1 MRKTA
6 HLPVLLVLFMVVPGV
21 SGYFYSAYLKENPPS
36 PLHGFLY
43 LSGEPY
49 SGYYFFANTNVTVDL
64 YIYFWDK
71 PIDPD
76 EVNVTANQYDFKD
89 TTRYPINMTRVGVGH
104 YRGVFK
110 ADLHRFYEGMFSSSS
125 VEAGVRY
132 GGYNL
137 NISRGF
143 KVTTPE
149 REGLAI
155 TLWADVPSPRVSESP
170 LMVYSVSGGEVIPI
184 YLKFTRWGMPYD
196 PELSSLYFTLKM
208 GARTILNSS
217 DEVGLRRLSEG
228 FYTFNLTI
236 PDEPEYYG
244 RYTFYVSYRDDT
256 VMFGRTY
263 RRYIYFTYSP
273 LSIWYHLKNV
283 GDDFLLDVLLWN
295 GSSPCVGANIS
306 AKYQNT
312 SYHTEYAENVTDEVG
327 FARLRLSQPRIEDGV
342 QVDLQVKYNNRTYF
356 FSIDHFTGYAN
367 EADPFR
373 FKLAATPE
381 EGVFQVERYYIIP
394 SGQENHLTYKLHYN
408 RTPLPHNPVVVYIT
422 TNYGLSFIENLT
434 TDGEGLF
441 TFNFTPPEAGD
452 YLLVIRAPVEEE
464 GNTVWASAQ
473 YRMTAVNPPFTAS
486 VEDFIDENV
495 KISTTPLF
503 RGGYSLKVSWRYEG
517 ELPQDSEGFF
527 HIFTGDLQN
536 ITFSPFGIFLGEWNP
551 LSLGGGTVIERGEGG
566 TYTLSLLLPEGLPQD
581 EPVTL
586 LCGYIKERFVWD
598 VAYDWDEIYNTTSDI
613 RFNFVTLNWRDPA
626 GTLSGRV
633 TDEWGGPLENV
644 TVTAGDNSTFTDSQ
658 GYYSLDLSPGVY
670 NVSFWKEGYLNATGE
685 AAIEVGHTTYLN
697 VTLSLPET
705 PGAFWSDLIVVVK
718 NSTGSPVKNATVSI
732 SFRNLTATTN
742 TSGEAVFRR
751 VPEEVVEVSVTCPGY
766 LPYSTQVH
774 LLENTTT
781 YLNVTLREIPPYP
794 TGAVKGTVIDSS
806 TMEPIEG
813 ARIVL
818 TSSTHTFTAISLA
831 NGTFLLSYL
840 PAGNYTLTVEKEGYQ
855 GYMDAVTVRPNA
867 TTTLSIPLFRYPE
880 PVIYG
885 GGVRKEG
892 GKYTFEVTYRDPQ
905 GRAPEGVYVV
915 IDGEEHEMELEGG
928 NLSSG
933 ATYSLSIDLKE
944 GEHSYYFRV
953 LGPEG
958 EPLEATDSTPYS
970 EETQGSL
977 QVEGKKSGAPY
988 LLLGIA
994 ALVIAALIA
1003 LLLLTRSKG
1012 EGVEE

>member
-1 MRKTA
+1 
-6 HLPVLLVLFMVVPGV
+6 
-21 SGYFYSAYLKENPPS
+21 
-36 PLHGFLY
+36 
-43 LSGEPY
+43 
-49 SGYYFFANTNVTVDL
+49 
-64 YIYFWDK
+64 
-71 PIDPD
+71 
-76 EVNVTANQYDFKD
+76 
-89 TTRYPINMTRVGVGH
+89 
-104 YRGVFK
+104 
-110 ADLHRFYEGMFSSSS
+110 
-125 VEAGVRY
+125 
-132 GGYNL
+132 
-137 NISRGF
+137 
-143 KVTTPE
+143 
-149 REGLAI
+149 
-155 TLWADVPSPRVSESP
+155 
-170 LMVYSVSGGEVIPI
+170 
-184 YLKFTRWGMPYD
+184 
-196 PELSSLYFTLKM
+196 
-208 GARTILNSS
+208 
-217 DEVGLRRLSEG
+217 
-228 FYTFNLTI
+228 
-236 PDEPEYYG
+236 
-244 RYTFYVSYRDDT
+244 
-256 VMFGRTY
+256 
-263 RRYIYFTYSP
+263 
-273 LSIWYHLKNV
+273 
-283 GDDFLLDVLLWN
+283 
-295 GSSPCVGANIS
+295 
-306 AKYQNT
+306 
-312 SYHTEYAENVTDEVG
+312 
-327 FARLRLSQPRIEDGV
+327 
-342 QVDLQVKYNNRTYF
+342 
-356 FSIDHFTGYAN
+356 
-367 EADPFR
+367 
-373 FKLAATPE
+373 
-381 EGVFQVERYYIIP
+381 
-394 SGQENHLTYKLHYN
+394 
-408 RTPLPHNPVVVYIT
+408 
-422 TNYGLSFIENLT
+422 
-434 TDGEGLF
+434 
-441 TFNFTPPEAGD
+441 
-452 YLLVIRAPVEEE
+452 
-464 GNTVWASAQ
+464 
-473 YRMTAVNPPFTAS
+473 
-486 VEDFIDENV
+486 
-495 KISTTPLF
+495 
-503 RGGYSLKVSWRYEG
+503 
-517 ELPQDSEGFF
+517 
-527 HIFTGDLQN
+527 
-536 ITFSPFGIFLGEWNP
+536 
-551 LSLGGGTVIERGEGG
+551 
-566 TYTLSLLLPEGLPQD
+566 
-581 EPVTL
+581 
-586 LCGYIKERFVWD
+586 
-598 VAYDWDEIYNTTSDI
+598 
-613 RFNFVTLNWRDPA
+613 
-626 GTLSGRV
+626 
-633 TDEWGGPLENV
+633 
-644 TVTAGDNSTFTDSQ
+644 GDNSTFTDSQ

-697 VTLSLPET
+697 VTLSLPEA

-806 TMEPIEG
+806 TMEPIVG

-840 PAGNYTLTVEKEGYQ
+840 PPGNYTLTVEKEGYQ